1 LQDKPGAL
9 HPDASSTSKA
19 LTCFWLFGL
28 WPKIQAPALRGV
40 VDAESWKENM
50 FSLKDIIDIAVQIEQ
65 NGERVYRKAAGNI
78 NDPPLQSMLN
88 WLADEEARHIEWFAE
103 LKKAAPDGG
112 NYPEQEKMGKELLQ
126 NAVGVHSFA
135 LEDADFSN
143 MEKIEDLISAALEL
157 EKDTALFYKML
168 QPLIEDQKTLDQLHD
183 IIQEE
188 ENHAGRLKTFLE
200 S

>member
-1 LQDKPGAL
+1 V
-9 HPDASSTSKA
+9 
-19 LTCFWLFGL
+19 
-28 WPKIQAPALRGV
+28 V
-40 VDAESWKENM
+40 VDAESWKEKM

-78 NDPPLQSMLN
+78 DDQLLRSVMD
-88 WLADEEARHIEWFAE
+88 WLADEEARHIEWFTA
-103 LKKAAPDGG
+103 LKKTAPDGG

-126 NAVGVHSFA
+126 NAVGAHSFA

-143 MEKIEDLISAALEL
+143 MEKIEDLIEAAIEF
-157 EKDTALFYKML
+157 EKDTAMFYKML

-188 ENHAGRLKTFLE
+188 ENHAQRLKTFLE